1 MREALVKAGY
11 NAPTPIQGG
20 LIPRAIDGY
29 DVIGQAQTGTGKT
42 AAFAIPIIDL
52 LDPPGETTNPQALI
66 LCPTRE
72 LAVQVDQ
79 EIRKLS
85 HGTRA
90 RSLAVYGGKPIRGQI
105 EKLRRGVEI
114 VVGTPG
120 RVIDH
125 IQRGSLV
132 LKDLWC
138 VVLDEAEPVAGVGE
152 HQGRQLLKEG
162 ALGRDELG
170 PSSGFMD

>member
-79 EIRKLS
+79 EIRKLA

-90 RSLAVYGGKPIRGQI
+90 RSLAVYGGKP
-105 EKLRRGVEI
+105 
-114 VVGTPG
+114 
-120 RVIDH
+120 
-125 IQRGSLV
+125 SL
-132 LKDLWC
+132 LYTSDAA
-138 VVLDEAEPVAGVGE
+138 DE
-152 HQGRQLLKEG
+152 
-162 ALGRDELG
+162 
-170 PSSGFMD
+170 